1 MANAVT
7 LTFAGDTTAAEK
19 SFDRV
24 GGSAER
30 MSSRV
35 GDSAGGFERAGE
47 AADGAEGKAQGF
59 SDTLTGVA
67 DIGGGTAEILKG
79 NLFEGFVTVGQ
90 GAADLAG
97 GLASFLIPALQKTKI
112 ATIAKAAADKVA
124 AGASKV
130 WAAAQWLMNTA
141 LLASPITWI
150 IVGIVALIA
159 IIVLI
164 VKKTDWFSKAW
175 RAAWSWITRAAK
187 DTWDYLKKIPGWIGT
202 AFSKIAN
209 FILWPYKTAFNGIA
223 RAWNATV
230 GRLSWS
236 VPAWVPFIGGNNI
249 SVPNLPTFHAGGRVP
264 GVVGRSVMTVLQ
276 GGEQVGSV
284 ASGVGNGQ
292 GQWIRVDLGELG
304 DALLPAISRA
314 VGRTGGR
321 VGALGIRVINGQVR
335 A

>member
-24 GGSAER
+24 GSSAEK
-30 MSSRV
+30 MSSKV
-35 GDSAGGFERAGE
+35 GSSSSGFDRAGE

-67 DIGGGTAEILKG
+67 DIGGGTAEVLKG
-79 NLFEGFVTVGQ
+79 NLFTGFVQVGQ

-97 GLASFLIPALQKTKI
+97 GLASFLIPALQKTRL
-112 ATIAKAAADKVA
+112 ATIAKAVADKVA

-150 IVGIVALIA
+150 IIAIVALIA

-164 VKKTDWFSKAW
+164 VTKTDWFSKAW
-175 RAAWSWITRAAK
+175 RASWAWIKRAASE
-187 DTWDYLKKIPGWIGT
+187 TWDFLKKIPGWIGT

-209 FILWPYKTAFNGIA
+209 FIMMPYKAAFNGIA

-236 VPAWVPFIGGNNI
+236 VPSWVPFIGGNNI

-264 GVVGRSVMTVLQ
+264 GVVGRSVMTMLQ
-276 GGEQVGSV
+276 AGEQVGSV
-284 ASGVGNGQ
+284 ASGVGGGQ
-292 GQWIRVDLGELG
+292 GTWVRVDLGELG

-314 VGRTGGR
+314 IGKKGGR
-321 VGALGIRVINGQVR
+321 VGALGIRVIKGSVR
-335 A
+335 E